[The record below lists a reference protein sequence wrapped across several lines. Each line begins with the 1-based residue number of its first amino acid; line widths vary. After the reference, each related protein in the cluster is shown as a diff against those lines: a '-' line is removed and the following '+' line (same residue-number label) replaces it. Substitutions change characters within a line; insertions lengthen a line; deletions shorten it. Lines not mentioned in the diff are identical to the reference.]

1 MLTIVVGLVIVSL
14 QSILEGRDETD
25 HKRRREKKADAA
37 VGITIMVVAQ
47 LILACLGVQEEFRL
61 RNPRGGNPLVMMGW

>member
-14 QSILEGRDETD
+14 QSILEGRNEKD

-47 LILACLGVQEEFRL
+47 LILACLGAQEEFLL